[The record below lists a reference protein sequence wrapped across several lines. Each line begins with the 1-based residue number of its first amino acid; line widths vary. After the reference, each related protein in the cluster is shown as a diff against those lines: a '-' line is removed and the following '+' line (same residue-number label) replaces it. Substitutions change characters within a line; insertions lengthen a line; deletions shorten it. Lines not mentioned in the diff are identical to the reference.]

1 MKHFRLFLLLAC
13 IPFLL
18 NSCGDNGSSGADTP
32 ASLAL
37 DPTELVFSSDVS
49 TQTINVE
56 SNAKW
61 YLDASEMWCQTSV
74 TSGSGNGSVN
84 VTVSANT
91 LKEARTATITF
102 TSPGAEKQV
111 VKVTQNATQSQ
122 EMELDP
128 DPWDGKKRA
137 DISYQL
143 LIYSFADSNADG
155 IGDFQ
160 GIRSKLDYLDEL
172 GVSAIWLSPAHPASS
187 YHGYDV
193 LDYEALNPEY
203 GTEEDFKALI
213 DDAHAHGIK
222 IYMDYVINHTSVNHP
237 WFKAAIS
244 SPDSEYRDWYVL
256 SEDPAAD
263 IAAGSIPMIATEGK
277 NGYDPNQWYSAVSNG
292 SKEMKV
298 KFTLKCSS
306 TGTPQTLK
314 IEEVD
319 EIANSGSAN
328 SGKYLWWGD
337 PGKSTEFYSEGNGI
351 YTLSL
356 TLNSPWGV
364 LVRTSKTTWD
374 NGTKFGAPS
383 NAHQLEWG
391 KELAL
396 SSSDANDILL
406 PGMKSLYYHSHFWTG
421 AFADLNYGSADKCE
435 QSPAFKAIVKAAEKW
450 IDLGVDGFRLDGA
463 KHVYHNA
470 SSDENPTFWNSF
482 YTTLNSYYRKS
493 HSDDLYMVGEV
504 YDDYQAAAPYYKG
517 LPTLFEFA
525 FWYRLQW
532 AIQNSTGCYF
542 AKDIISYQDLYK
554 SYRSDYHEATKL
566 SNHDEDRTGS
576 TLNAS
581 ADLMKMAGAVLL
593 TSGGEPYIYYG
604 EELGFLGKKEGGDEY
619 VRTPMKWGDSYTTSF
634 IKQSYTGQDKVKS
647 VKEQAGDEN
656 SILSVYRTFGQLRNT
671 YPALAEGKMSAHPL
685 YNDSNSQYKQ
695 VACWYM
701 SDASQKMLVV
711 HNISS
716 KAVTLNFSDPIDKAV
731 ASMGE
736 VSANLVNSN
745 LSLRLGGWSS
755 AVLLLK

>member
-237 WFKAAIS
+237 WFKDAIS

-745 LSLRLGGWSS
+745 FSLRLGGWSS

>member
-328 SGKYLWWGD
+328 SGKYLWWGY
-337 PGKSTEFYSEGNGI
+337 P
-351 YTLSL
+351 
-356 TLNSPWGV
+356 P
-364 LVRTSKTTWD
+364 
-374 NGTKFGAPS
+374 
-383 NAHQLEWG
+383 Q
-391 KELAL
+391 
-396 SSSDANDILL
+396 
-406 PGMKSLYYHSHFWTG
+406 
-421 AFADLNYGSADKCE
+421 
-435 QSPAFKAIVKAAEKW
+435 
-450 IDLGVDGFRLDGA
+450 
-463 KHVYHNA
+463 
-470 SSDENPTFWNSF
+470 
-482 YTTLNSYYRKS
+482 
-493 HSDDLYMVGEV
+493 
-504 YDDYQAAAPYYKG
+504 
-517 LPTLFEFA
+517 
-525 FWYRLQW
+525 
-532 AIQNSTGCYF
+532 
-542 AKDIISYQDLYK
+542 
-554 SYRSDYHEATKL
+554 
-566 SNHDEDRTGS
+566 
-576 TLNAS
+576 
-581 ADLMKMAGAVLL
+581 
-593 TSGGEPYIYYG
+593 
-604 EELGFLGKKEGGDEY
+604 
-619 VRTPMKWGDSYTTSF
+619 
-634 IKQSYTGQDKVKS
+634 
-647 VKEQAGDEN
+647 N
-656 SILSVYRTFGQLRNT
+656 SILR
-671 YPALAEGKMSAHPL
+671 AM
-685 YNDSNSQYKQ
+685 
-695 VACWYM
+695 
-701 SDASQKMLVV
+701 
-711 HNISS
+711 
-716 KAVTLNFSDPIDKAV
+716 
-731 ASMGE
+731 
-736 VSANLVNSN
+736 VSTPFH
-745 LSLRLGGWSS
+745 WP
-755 AVLLLK
+755 

>member
-37 DPTELVFSSDVS
+37 DQTELVFSSDVS

-263 IAAGSIPMIATEGK
+263 IAAGRIPMIATEGK

-306 TGTPQTLK
+306 AGTPQTLK

-421 AFADLNYGSADKCE
+421 AFADLNYGSSDKCE

-619 VRTPMKWGDSYTTSF
+619 VRTPMKWGDNYTTSF

-647 VKEQAGDEN
+647 VEEQAGDEN

-711 HNISS
+711 HNFSS

-745 LSLRLGGWSS
+745 FSLRLGGWSS

>member
-482 YTTLNSYYRKS
+482 YTTMNSYYRKS

-517 LPTLFEFA
+517 LPTIFEFA

-736 VSANLVNSN
+736 VSATLVNSN
-745 LSLRLGGWSS
+745 FSLRLGGWSS

>member
-84 VTVSANT
+84 VTVSENT
-91 LKEARTATITF
+91 FKEARTATITF

-172 GVSAIWLSPAHPASS
+172 GISAIWLSPAHPASS

-277 NGYDPNQWYSAVSNG
+277 NGYDSNQWYSAVSNG

-356 TLNSPWGV
+356 ALNSPWGV

-554 SYRSDYHEATKL
+554 SYRADYHEATKL
-566 SNHDEDRTGS
+566 SNHGEDRTGS

-736 VSANLVNSN
+736 VSATLVNSN
-745 LSLRLGGWSS
+745 FSLRLGGWSS

>member
-1 MKHFRLFLLLAC
+1 MKHFRLFLLLTC
-13 IPFLL
+13 LPFLL
-18 NSCGDNGSSGADTP
+18 NSCGENPSSGDDTP
-32 ASLAL
+32 ASLSLNPA
-37 DPTELVFSSDVS
+37 ELVFSSDVS

-102 TSPGAEKQV
+102 TSPGTEKQV

-193 LDYEALNPEY
+193 LDYEALNPKY

-237 WFKAAIS
+237 WFKDAIS
-244 SPDSEYRDWYVL
+244 SPDSEHRDWYVL

-263 IAAGSIPMIATEGK
+263 IAAGRIPMIATEGK
-277 NGYDPNQWYSAVSNG
+277 NGYDSNQWYSAVAGG

-306 TGTPQTLK
+306 SGTPQTLK

-319 EIANSGSAN
+319 EIANNGSAS

-337 PGKSTEFYSEGNGI
+337 PGKATEFYSEGNGI

-356 TLNSPWGV
+356 SLNSPWGV

-391 KELAL
+391 KELTL

-406 PGMKSLYYHSHFWTG
+406 PGMKGLYYHSHFWTG
-421 AFADLNYGSADKCE
+421 AFADLNYGSADKCG
-435 QSPAFKAIVKAAEKW
+435 QSPAFEAIVKAAEKW

-493 HSDDLYMVGEV
+493 HSGDLYMVGEV

-517 LPTLFEFA
+517 FPALFEFA

-542 AKDIISYQDLYK
+542 AKDIISYQDIYK
-554 SYRSDYHEATKL
+554 SYRADYHEATKL

-576 TLNAS
+576 TLNAN
-581 ADLMKMAGAVLL
+581 ADMMKMAGAVLL

-604 EELGFLGKKEGGDEY
+604 EELGYLGVKDSGDEN
-619 VRTPMKWGDSYTTSF
+619 VRTPMKWGDSYTTNF
-634 IKQSYTGQDKVKS
+634 IKQYNSGQDKVKS
-647 VKEQAGDEN
+647 VKDQEADQN
-656 SILSVYRTFGQLRNT
+656 SMLSVYRNFAQLRNT

-736 VSANLVNSN
+736 VSGSLVNSN
-745 LSLRLGGWSS
+745 FSLRLGGWSS

>member
-482 YTTLNSYYRKS
+482 YTTMNSYYRKS

-736 VSANLVNSN
+736 VSATLVNSN
-745 LSLRLGGWSS
+745 FSLRLGGWSS

>member
-84 VTVSANT
+84 VTVSENT
-91 LKEARTATITF
+91 FKEARTATITF

-172 GVSAIWLSPAHPASS
+172 GISAIWLSPAHPASS

-277 NGYDPNQWYSAVSNG
+277 NGYDSNQWYSAVSNG

-356 TLNSPWGV
+356 ALNSPWGV

-736 VSANLVNSN
+736 VSATLVNSN
-745 LSLRLGGWSS
+745 FSLRLGGWSS

>member
-356 TLNSPWGV
+356 ALNSPWGV

-435 QSPAFKAIVKAAEKW
+435 QSSAFKAIVKAAEKW

-745 LSLRLGGWSS
+745 FSLRLGGWSS

>member
-84 VTVSANT
+84 VTVSENT
-91 LKEARTATITF
+91 FKEARTATITF

-172 GVSAIWLSPAHPASS
+172 GISAIWLSPAHPASS

-277 NGYDPNQWYSAVSNG
+277 NGYDSNQWYSAVSNG

-736 VSANLVNSN
+736 VSATLVNSN
-745 LSLRLGGWSS
+745 FSLRLGGWSS

>member
-277 NGYDPNQWYSAVSNG
+277 NGYDSNQWYSAVSNG

-356 TLNSPWGV
+356 ALNSPWGV

-482 YTTLNSYYRKS
+482 YTTMNSYYRKS

-656 SILSVYRTFGQLRNT
+656 SILSIYRTFGQLRNT

-736 VSANLVNSN
+736 VSATLVNSN
-745 LSLRLGGWSS
+745 FSLRLGGWSS

>member
-102 TSPGAEKQV
+102 TSPGAEKQ

>member
-256 SEDPAAD
+256 SEDPATD

-277 NGYDPNQWYSAVSNG
+277 NGYDSNQWYSAVSNG

-356 TLNSPWGV
+356 ALNSPWGV

-482 YTTLNSYYRKS
+482 YTTMNSYYRKS

-656 SILSVYRTFGQLRNT
+656 SILSIYRTFGQLRNT

-736 VSANLVNSN
+736 VSATLVNSN
-745 LSLRLGGWSS
+745 FSLRLGGWSS

>member
-277 NGYDPNQWYSAVSNG
+277 NGYDSNQWYSAVAGG

-356 TLNSPWGV
+356 ALNSPWGV

-745 LSLRLGGWSS
+745 FSLRLGGWSS